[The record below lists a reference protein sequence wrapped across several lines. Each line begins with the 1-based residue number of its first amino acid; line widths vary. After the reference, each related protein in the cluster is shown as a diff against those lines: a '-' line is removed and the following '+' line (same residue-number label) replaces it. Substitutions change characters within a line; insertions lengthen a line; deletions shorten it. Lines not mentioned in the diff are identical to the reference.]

1 MESSYIDNRPS
12 IRISPSNIEDA
23 AAGTYSKH
31 PKVTRC
37 KMDEVPLGADSGAA
51 FAHAATMSSYAG
63 IDEMHTAAK
72 VPQSSGAS
80 RRVKAKTKAKCGIA
94 LKKPDSESDDSA
106 KGKRKVQPQ
115 PADSPIHI
123 SSRFSGELRSTDGKD
138 LKLFGLM
145 PETYEVDMLESD
157 IKCELM
163 EFGLVGGPQ
172 PYPCDS
178 FSKIP
183 CW

>member
-1 MESSYIDNRPS
+1 MLLCGSVD
-12 IRISPSNIEDA
+12 
-23 AAGTYSKH
+23 TF
-31 PKVTRC
+31 
-37 KMDEVPLGADSGAA
+37 LDSGY
-51 FAHAATMSSYAG
+51 SLP
-63 IDEMHTAAK
+63 
-72 VPQSSGAS
+72 VS
-80 RRVKAKTKAKCGIA
+80 RCR
-94 LKKPDSESDDSA
+94 
-106 KGKRKVQPQ
+106 VQPQ